1 MWLYSDVCAR
11 LIVASLIAVSA
22 LPADAAPVPEVGA
35 APPPPA
41 QAGVAPLAEGAAPAA
56 AGHQHP
62 LSAGAIPAGAGDGSG
77 QPIMLEYACGNRF
90 VVGNAYQAKITV
102 TYAVAGTG
110 ETGSV
115 RLDAAPAEEPGIS
128 EAVLDTR
135 SAGTVVISWKGN
147 EGARGRQRPGR
158 LPAAGGGRPARRG
171 SGGGG

>member
-1 MWLYSDVCAR
+1 M
-11 LIVASLIAVSA
+11 
-22 LPADAAPVPEVGA
+22 
-35 APPPPA
+35 
-41 QAGVAPLAEGAAPAA
+41 APLAEGAAPAA

-135 SAGTVVISWKGN
+135 SAGTVVISWKGK
-147 EGARGRQRPGR
+147 EVAR
-158 LPAAGGGRPARRG
+158 AGNDRVACAP
-171 SGGGG
+171 